1 MLEMIFQ
8 FSSAYINVVLLEI
21 FFFDRQTKMLNL

>member
-1 MLEMIFQ
+1 MLEMIIQ

-21 FFFDRQTKMLNL
+21 FFLIGKQKC